1 MRSYPARHLGFQL
14 YARKRHGMIPLFRKE
29 SKKGLHEGLFFKE
42 YDSQGKETLKP
53 LRSGIWIWDEQA
65 HKMPYIR
72 DRWGGEKA

>member
-1 MRSYPARHLGFQL
+1 MRSYPAKHLGLQL

-29 SKKGLHEGLFFKE
+29 SGGLFFKE
-42 YDSQGKETLKP
+42 YDSQGNETLKP

-72 DRWGGEKA
+72 ERWEG